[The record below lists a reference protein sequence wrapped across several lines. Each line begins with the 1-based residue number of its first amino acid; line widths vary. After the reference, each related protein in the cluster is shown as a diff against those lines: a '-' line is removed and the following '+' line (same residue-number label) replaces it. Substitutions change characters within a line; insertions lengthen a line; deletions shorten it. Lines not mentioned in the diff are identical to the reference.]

1 MRCYAV
7 LDTNVIVSALLSSK
21 ADAATVQVLQKLFS
35 DSFCPV
41 ISKEIMAE
49 YTEVLHRAKFHFSP
63 AIVEDLLF
71 AIEEK
76 AEYVILEYPIGLVDL
91 NDGSFE
97 VLLIKMP
104 RDLTDWQ
111 KLLHS
116 IRFRDYG
123 ECPLIEITQAQNIW
137 VDNPEGLIWALDGE
151 NSGETKT
158 AAVSVL
164 HSFLKLK
171 A

>member
-21 ADAATVQVLQKLFS
+21 ADAATVQVIQKLFS

-76 AEYVILEYPIGLVDL
+76 AEYVIPASSGAILPDMKDLPFYEVVMEKRKDDAYLVTGNQKHFPAEPFIVTAREFLEILEQ
-91 NDGSFE
+91 ND
-97 VLLIKMP
+97 K
-104 RDLTDWQ
+104 
-111 KLLHS
+111 
-116 IRFRDYG
+116 
-123 ECPLIEITQAQNIW
+123 
-137 VDNPEGLIWALDGE
+137 
-151 NSGETKT
+151 
-158 AAVSVL
+158 
-164 HSFLKLK
+164 
-171 A
+171 

>member
-21 ADAATVQVLQKLFS
+21 VDAATVQVLQKLFS

-76 AEYVILEYPIGLVDL
+76 AEYVIPASTGAILPDMKDLPFYEVVMEKRKDDAYLVTGNQKHFPAEPFIVTAREFLAILE
-91 NDGSFE
+91 
-97 VLLIKMP
+97 
-104 RDLTDWQ
+104 
-111 KLLHS
+111 
-116 IRFRDYG
+116 
-123 ECPLIEITQAQNIW
+123 QN
-137 VDNPEGLIWALDGE
+137 G
-151 NSGETKT
+151 K
-158 AAVSVL
+158 
-164 HSFLKLK
+164 
-171 A
+171 

>member
-21 ADAATVQVLQKLFS
+21 ADAATVQVIQKLFS

-76 AEYVILEYPIGLVDL
+76 AEYVIPASTGAILPDMKDLPFYEVVMEKRADDAYLVTGNQKHFPAEPFIVTAREFLEIL
-91 NDGSFE
+91 E
-97 VLLIKMP
+97 
-104 RDLTDWQ
+104 
-111 KLLHS
+111 
-116 IRFRDYG
+116 
-123 ECPLIEITQAQNIW
+123 QNE
-137 VDNPEGLIWALDGE
+137 D
-151 NSGETKT
+151 
-158 AAVSVL
+158 
-164 HSFLKLK
+164 
-171 A
+171 

>member
-63 AIVEDLLF
+63 AIVDDLLF

-76 AEYVILEYPIGLVDL
+76 AEYVIPASTGAILPDMKDLPFYEVVMEKRADDAYLVTGNQKHFPAEPFIITAREFLEIL
-91 NDGSFE
+91 NE
-97 VLLIKMP
+97 HN
-104 RDLTDWQ
+104 Q
-111 KLLHS
+111 
-116 IRFRDYG
+116 
-123 ECPLIEITQAQNIW
+123 
-137 VDNPEGLIWALDGE
+137 
-151 NSGETKT
+151 
-158 AAVSVL
+158 
-164 HSFLKLK
+164 
-171 A
+171 